1 MAKTSQA
8 QLKAAEKYLSGQ
20 RQIVVR
26 FDKEK
31 EADLIAW
38 IEKKG
43 IQAYIK
49 ILLRRDMENACVF
62 DVEDEAGNKI
72 EREIPYDEAMKS
84 VELYELDDSRD
95 GTYIEGSY
103 YIRNTVTDY
112 CERIFL

>member
-1 MAKTSQA
+1 MAKTSEA

-72 EREIPYDEAMKS
+72 EVEMTYKEA
-84 VELYELDDSRD
+84 VEEVAAQERLDWDD
-95 GTYIEGSY
+95 GTFTGSSY
-103 YIRNTVTDY
+103 WIRNTVTGY
-112 CERIFL
+112 RENIES